1 LASVAAILAAPV
13 PVSACGGF
21 FCTAATPVNQA
32 AERIIF
38 ADDGSGR
45 VSAVVQILYDGPAE
59 SFSWLLPVPSLP
71 EIGISSNVAFL
82 RLQAASNPTFTIETR
97 VEGDCIQEPVS
108 SRGGE
113 DLGSTNDPSDVY
125 VEGAGTVGPYD
136 YTVLSV
142 AEGSDDAAADVLTW
156 LVDNGYDVTDT
167 GPELIRPYLERGD
180 LLVAFRLTKGATVG
194 EIRPVVLEYEA
205 ESPCIPIRLTAVA
218 ANADMGVMVWVL
230 GSARAVPTNYRDL
243 VLNEALIDWFAP
255 GDGYDEVV
263 TAAANEAGGQGFVT
277 ELAGSTD
284 AFADTVLPGWEASDL
299 NYWAATDWSNEP
311 VELILASLS
320 VFPGWDGVVET
331 INESVPLLED
341 DTARDLLAC
350 LPDCDSGRRC
360 VESALA
366 CLPDDFSELF
376 DPTDYLDALS
386 RNVVEPMAETQA
398 LIDRHEWITR
408 FYTTLSAAEMTVDP
422 VFDFNPD
429 LAPLSNVHTA
439 TRIIECEPH
448 LLRSEAPW
456 RVVLP
461 QGDSV
466 RGQGALVWPFNLDSD
481 MPVNRQVRQQ
491 STTGQALVIDD
502 NRFAISDFVA
512 EYNAVATDDEDGCGC
527 SATQTGAPHLV
538 ALLLAALV
546 CRVSRRSKHG

>member
-1 LASVAAILAAPV
+1 
-13 PVSACGGF
+13 
-21 FCTAATPVNQA
+21 
-32 AERIIF
+32 
-38 ADDGSGR
+38 
-45 VSAVVQILYDGPAE
+45 
-59 SFSWLLPVPSLP
+59 
-71 EIGISSNVAFL
+71 
-82 RLQAASNPTFTIETR
+82 
-97 VEGDCIQEPVS
+97 
-108 SRGGE
+108 
-113 DLGSTNDPSDVY
+113 
-125 VEGAGTVGPYD
+125 
-136 YTVLSV
+136 
-142 AEGSDDAAADVLTW
+142 
-156 LVDNGYDVTDT
+156 
-167 GPELIRPYLERGD
+167 
-180 LLVAFRLTKGATVG
+180 
-194 EIRPVVLEYEA
+194 
-205 ESPCIPIRLTAVA
+205 
-218 ANADMGVMVWVL
+218 M
-230 GSARAVPTNYRDL
+230 
-243 VLNEALIDWFAP
+243 
-255 GDGYDEVV
+255 
-263 TAAANEAGGQGFVT
+263 
-277 ELAGSTD
+277 
-284 AFADTVLPGWEASDL
+284 LPGWEASDL